1 VSICQRGFNNDVEW
15 ERTSRLNRAA
25 RALWKNVPGIEFE
38 GKTSQPVR
46 ASTLWFENVRNAGFA
61 SCSRH
66 SCDTGRCLWRVRL
79 YSRVDDR
86 WDLRLEYDLARPR

>member
-1 VSICQRGFNNDVEW
+1 MCQRGFNKDVEW
-15 ERTSRLNRAA
+15 ERASRLNRAA
-25 RALWKNVPGIEFE
+25 RALWKSVPGIEFE

-46 ASTLWFENVRNAGFA
+46 ASTVWYENVHNAGFA

-86 WDLRLEYDLARPR
+86 WDLRLEYDLARPRR